1 MEYLIVGIAVFF
13 NIAIIKWKFDKARY
27 ADASIDAS
35 LLILVA
41 FVFSGLSLLSMDVKA
56 LLNTLAIIL
65 LLVVAYAAFWVLVL
79 ALVAYVIYYVHK
91 HTTDLESK
99 S

>member
-41 FVFSGLSLLSMDVKA
+41 FVFSGSYGALIIGTVASALISLY
-56 LLNTLAIIL
+56 LLISPPKLA
-65 LLVVAYAAFWVLVL
+65 
-79 ALVAYVIYYVHK
+79 
-91 HTTDLESK
+91 
-99 S
+99 